1 MEDKRMKN
9 MLGDDAMEAVS
20 GGAWVQREPTSVACA
35 AYECKACGGKGRDT
49 SVHTARCTVP
59 TLRELGFGDAYSVT
73 DFLNS
78 CKSCKHL
85 CQGVDENDL
94 WCNHKQ

>member
-1 MEDKRMKN
+1 MEDKRMNN

-20 GGAWVQREPTSVACA
+20 GGAWVKRELTSPACA
-35 AYECKACGGKGRDT
+35 AYECKMCGGKGSDT
-49 SVHTARCTVP
+49 SVHTASCTVP
-59 TLRELGFGDAYSVT
+59 TLRELGPGDAYSVA

-85 CQGVDENDL
+85 RQGIDENDL
-94 WCNHKQ
+94 WCDHKV